1 LPTDDGFEDR
11 EGHQAPFTLRKAENV
26 QRSEPDWHLTS
37 NVEHRTPNA
46 EQKKEEPADS
56 KMRQLSAQLFN
67 RLDLLDD
74 GIEIRPV
81 TGFELGMEELPIGVN
96 FKGAAT

>member
-11 EGHQAPFTLRKAENV
+11 EGHQAPFTLLEQENV

-37 NVEHRTPNA
+37 NVERRN
-46 EQKKEEPADS
+46 
-56 KMRQLSAQLFN
+56 RGLSAQLLN